1 MTPDLSVTLGRLKM
15 KNPVTVAS
23 GTFGYGREYAELI
36 DVAKLGAVTVK
47 GLRTDPCDGNPTP
60 RIAEVRAGLLN
71 AIGRWL
77 AQELDPFQTQF
88 LRYLAGIVELLL
100 AEPDQR
106 MHVAPLVGAQRIYAL
121 SLGIADE
128 AVAAL
133 GGRAHAVAGCGA
145 AMFFTSYVG
154 LRPMPS

>member
-71 AIGRWL
+71 AIGLQGPGIPGFIDEYLPYLREKGVPDGKAAIL
-77 AQELDPFQTQF
+77 KCLGLPPDRAPDLD
-88 LRYLAGIVELLL
+88 
-100 AEPDQR
+100 
-106 MHVAPLVGAQRIYAL
+106 
-121 SLGIADE
+121 SLNR
-128 AVAAL
+128 AL
-133 GGRAHAVAGCGA
+133 GGRLVVRAG
-145 AMFFTSYVG
+145 
-154 LRPMPS
+154 R